1 MSFRPGGATGT
12 RLYKHVFVTLVIYQ
26 NAHSFEL
33 TLGFLAASL
42 DPFKWRVQLS
52 STLLL
57 AFNISF
63 KRDPFEGK
71 PSFGSARTIPT
82 ESQLVE
88 AIAVR

>member
-42 DPFKWRVQLS
+42 DPFKWRV
-52 STLLL
+52 
-57 AFNISF
+57 
-63 KRDPFEGK
+63 
-71 PSFGSARTIPT
+71 
-82 ESQLVE
+82 
-88 AIAVR
+88 